1 MDPPHRALEQLM
13 GSLPTDWRD
22 VQGVIKTVF
31 QALCDVAHAQS
42 QAVRELERRT
52 GEMQEELYDT
62 LRRKADVSE
71 LRDARLQAEEEA
83 YSALEG
89 QRRSTSEVQAL
100 RNSVGELHAAMEK
113 QRAEVHQWRS
123 GFEAGLSQ
131 MVAESSS
138 EVRRLAERLD
148 HLQEALEEKANSSQL
163 KEIVREAWNKEEGHL
178 GRLQKLCES
187 KVSIGDFASL
197 AAVAEGKASL
207 ADVDAT
213 VQRQVQRR
221 LQCLI
226 TDQRLVSHAEVAG
239 ITEAALKDVK
249 ERVKES
255 ERRMEDLSRKH
266 QRLVSSTEEFHQEL
280 KTFESQNL
288 SRPEVEALVAGALA
302 DWVRAAQAGAA
313 AATGAVQKGRS
324 FRDEISF
331 GASLT
336 DSFFASY
343 DLGREASSSIPTA
356 TFPTTSRW
364 ASRKPGSPARVK
376 QMSPAP
382 RPKCRATSAGARHH
396 SKH

>member
-1 MDPPHRALEQLM
+1 MDPPQQLERLM
-13 GSLPTDWRD
+13 GNLHDWRD
-22 VQGVIKTVF
+22 VEGVIKTVF

-42 QAVRELERRT
+42 HAVRELERRT
-52 GEMQEELYDT
+52 GEMQEELYES

-83 YSALEG
+83 DSVLEG

-100 RNSVGELHAAMEK
+100 RNSLGELHAAMEK

-131 MVAESSS
+131 VVAESNS
-138 EVRRLAERLD
+138 EVRRLAERVD
-148 HLQEALEEKANSSQL
+148 QLQESLEEKANGSQL

-178 GRLQKLCES
+178 GRLQKLCDS
-187 KVSIGDFASL
+187 KVSITDFASL

-226 TDQRLVSHAEVAG
+226 TDQRLVSHAEVG
-239 ITEAALKDVK
+239 NITEAALKDVK
-249 ERVKES
+249 EQLKEC
-255 ERRMEDLSRKH
+255 ERRMEELSRKQH
-266 QRLVSSTEEFHQEL
+266 RLASSAEECHREL
-280 KTFESQNL
+280 KTFEAQKL

-302 DWVRAAQAGAA
+302 DWVRAAQAGADA
-313 AATGAVQKGRS
+313 VTGAMQKSRS
-324 FRDEISF
+324 GAGFGTETSL

-336 DSFFASY
+336 DSYFLSY
-343 DLGREASSSIPTA
+343 DLGREVSSVAPA
-356 TFPTTSRW
+356 TFPTASRW
-364 ASRKPGSPARVK
+364 ATRKPGSPARVK

-382 RPKCRATSAGARHH
+382 RPKHRANSMAPRRN
-396 SKH
+396 SRP